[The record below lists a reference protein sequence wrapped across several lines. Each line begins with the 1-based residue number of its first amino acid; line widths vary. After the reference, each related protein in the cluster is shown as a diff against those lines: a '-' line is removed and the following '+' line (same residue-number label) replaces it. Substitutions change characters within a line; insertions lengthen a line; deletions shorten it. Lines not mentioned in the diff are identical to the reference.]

1 VSPAGPFGL
10 RGVERALVL
19 LGVFCVGW
27 AIGSWSHAQWY
38 QWQVISEFERSAR
51 PDVLQPAGSVVVPAS
66 ARRTEAFIG
75 VLGIPRLRLALAV
88 LEGDDA
94 RTLDV
99 AVGHLPDTALPWA
112 DGNTA
117 LAGHRDTF
125 FRPLRHVAV
134 GDDVHLDTQYGSFQ
148 YRVRHLA
155 IVDADDL
162 SVLSPSNHAGLT
174 LITCYPFDYAGP
186 APRRFVV
193 QAERLT
199 GP

>member
-1 VSPAGPFGL
+1 M
-10 RGVERALVL
+10 
-19 LGVFCVGW
+19 
-27 AIGSWSHAQWY
+27 
-38 QWQVISEFERSAR
+38 
-51 PDVLQPAGSVVVPAS
+51 
-66 ARRTEAFIG
+66 
-75 VLGIPRLRLALAV
+75 LGIPRLRLALAV

-125 FRPLRHVAV
+125 FRRLRHVAV

-148 YRVRHLA
+148 YRVRRLA

-174 LITCYPFDYAGP
+174 LITCYPFDYVGP